1 VRTLDPRATVASYV
15 SATGDDAH
23 VAPLEGCARGLGF

>member
-1 VRTLDPRATVASYV
+1 MFDPRATVASYM

-23 VAPLEGCARGLGF
+23 VDPLEGCACG

>member
-1 VRTLDPRATVASYV
+1 VRTLDPRATVASYM

-23 VAPLEGCARGLGF
+23 VAPLEGCARG